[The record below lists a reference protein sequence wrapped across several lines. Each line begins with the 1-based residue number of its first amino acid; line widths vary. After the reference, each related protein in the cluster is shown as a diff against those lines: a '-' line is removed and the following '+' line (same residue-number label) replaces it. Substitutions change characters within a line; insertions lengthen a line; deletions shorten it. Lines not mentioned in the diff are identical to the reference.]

1 MCFYLSVYPH
11 WRSMVNK
18 QFIAPIQGS
27 GLSTVPV
34 STAMVITVSGVAAL
48 AASTDIAYIMMSFAS
63 GSSCTL
69 VARDVARDVALVLSD
84 VALSETT
91 T

>member
-1 MCFYLSVYPH
+1 
-11 WRSMVNK
+11 MVNK
-18 QFIAPIQGS
+18 QLIAPIQGS

-34 STAMVITVSGVAAL
+34 STTMVITVSGVTAL
-48 AASTDIAYIMMSFAS
+48 AAGTHIAYIMMSFAS

-69 VARDVARDVALVLSD
+69 VARDVAFVQLVAALVLSD

>member
-1 MCFYLSVYPH
+1 
-11 WRSMVNK
+11 
-18 QFIAPIQGS
+18 
-27 GLSTVPV
+27 
-34 STAMVITVSGVAAL
+34 MVITVSGVTAL
-48 AASTDIAYIMMSFAS
+48 AAGTHIAYIMMSFAS